1 MARRR
6 YRKTRSIRRRRG
18 FRRRSGVRKAL
29 SRVRSLSRK
38 IAGEVKKMDVNAI
51 IPENSFTLITPALG
65 TATDNATS
73 LPDFAYVYNVFSD
86 SSNTVDASQGLDLGD
101 FVGE

>member
-29 SRVRSLSRK
+29 SRVRSISRK
-38 IAGEVKKMDVNAI
+38 IAGEVKKIDVNAI
-51 IPENSFTLITPALG
+51 VPETAFTQITSAIG
-65 TATDNATS
+65 TSADNATS
-73 LPDFAYVYNVFSD
+73 LPDFAYCYNVF
-86 SSNTVDASQGLDLGD
+86 
-101 FVGE
+101 